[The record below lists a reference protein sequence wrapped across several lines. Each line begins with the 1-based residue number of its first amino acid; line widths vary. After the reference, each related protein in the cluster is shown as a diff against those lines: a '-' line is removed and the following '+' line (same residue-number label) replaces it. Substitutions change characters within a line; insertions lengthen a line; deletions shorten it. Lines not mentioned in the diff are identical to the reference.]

1 MQVDFAG
8 EVSILEAL
16 AGSPRAC
23 QMFDYGVDPAADAM
37 FLVLKDYR
45 CSLRWVVAQV
55 GCWGGGL
62 PASVLDM

>member
-1 MQVDFAG
+1 MRTDAYCLVPQVDFAG

-45 CSLRWVVAQV
+45 CSLRWVCA
-55 GCWGGGL
+55 WGTC
-62 PASVLDM
+62 